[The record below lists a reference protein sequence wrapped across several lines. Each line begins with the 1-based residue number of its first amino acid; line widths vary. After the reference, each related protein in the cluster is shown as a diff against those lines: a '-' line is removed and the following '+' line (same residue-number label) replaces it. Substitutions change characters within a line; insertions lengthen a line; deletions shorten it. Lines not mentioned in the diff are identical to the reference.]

1 MQRDDQDAGTPESG
15 TQPQPLFNG
24 ATRRT
29 VLQHIGTIASLSV
42 LGALLPSGVPSA
54 AEPAHKEP
62 STVRRTTP
70 MYAYVGSRTTRERN
84 ARGDGITVYEVDQEK
99 GTLTLVQVVKDL
111 VNPSFLALNK
121 ANDRLYTVHGDKSEV
136 SAFSIDKA
144 TGKLSFINQQSCEGK
159 NPVHLAL
166 DPSERF
172 LVVSNHIGGSLAV
185 INIAEDGSLG
195 SLNQL
200 LKLEGP
206 MGPHRVEQPFSK
218 PHFNPFD
225 HSGNF
230 VLVPD
235 KGLDRV
241 FSFRFDNGKLFPANP
256 PFVATRE
263 GAGPRHL
270 ALHPRAAFAYVI
282 NELDSSVTTYR
293 FDPQTGAL
301 KPLQVLPSLPST
313 FTGNSRA
320 SEIEIDRSGRFL
332 YASNRGYDSVAVFAI
347 DQGSGILSPVE
358 FMPTDG
364 KTPRFFTLTPNERFL
379 FALNEDSDT
388 IISMTVDPQKGSL
401 SKTGFSVTT
410 GSPVC
415 MVFSA

>member
-1 MQRDDQDAGTPESG
+1 MQIDDQGAGTTEPEIQHFAGSS
-15 TQPQPLFNG
+15 
-24 ATRRT
+24 RRT
-29 VLQHIGTIASLSV
+29 VLKQVSTLAGVSLLGSLLPGGLVLASLANKTSFD
-42 LGALLPSGVPSA
+42 
-54 AEPAHKEP
+54 
-62 STVRRTTP
+62 TRRIIP

-84 ARGDGITVYEVDQEK
+84 ARGEGISVYEVNQED
-99 GTLTLVQVVKDL
+99 GTLSLVQVVKDL

-121 ANDRLYTVHGDKSEV
+121 AGDRLYTVHGDKSDV
-136 SAFSIDKA
+136 SAFSVDKA
-144 TGKLSFINQQSCEGK
+144 TGKLTFLNQQSCEGK

-166 DPSERF
+166 DPTERF
-172 LVVSNHIGGSLAV
+172 LVVSNHITGSLAV
-185 INIAEDGSLG
+185 LSVDEKGALG
-195 SLNQL
+195 PLNQL
-200 LKLEGP
+200 VKLEGP

-241 FSFRFDNGKLFPANP
+241 FSFRFDNGKLFPAAQ
-256 PFVATRE
+256 PFIATRE

-270 ALHPRAAFAYVI
+270 AFHPRAAFAYVI
-282 NELDSSVTTYR
+282 NELDSSVTAYR
-293 FDPQTGAL
+293 FDAQSGAL
-301 KPLQVLPSLPST
+301 APIQVLPSLPAT

-320 SEIEIDRSGRFL
+320 SEIEVDRSGRFL
-332 YASNRGYDSVAVFAI
+332 YASNRGYDSVAVFSI
-347 DQGSGILSPVE
+347 DQGTGLLTPVE

-388 IISMTVDPQKGSL
+388 IISMAVDPDKGGL
-401 SKTGFSVTT
+401 NKTGFSVST

>member
-1 MQRDDQDAGTPESG
+1 MQCDDNDAGLPSPEISHPAHDSNG
-15 TQPQPLFNG
+15 PNRRTLLKQLATVASISALGSLLPPGIAQAANLLKNQP
-24 ATRRT
+24 ATRRNN
-29 VLQHIGTIASLSV
+29 
-42 LGALLPSGVPSA
+42 
-54 AEPAHKEP
+54 
-62 STVRRTTP
+62 P

-84 ARGDGITVYEVDQEK
+84 ARGDGITVYQVDQEK

-121 ANDRLYTVHGDKSEV
+121 ASDRLYTVHGDKSEV
-136 SAFSIDKA
+136 SAFAVDKA
-144 TGKLSFINQQSCEGK
+144 SGKLTFINTQSCEGK

-172 LVVSNHIGGSLAV
+172 LVVSNHVGGSLAV
-185 INIAEDGSLG
+185 LNVAKDGSLG
-195 SLNQL
+195 TLNQL

-206 MGPHRVEQPFSK
+206 LGPHRVEQPFAK

-241 FSFRFDNGKLFPANP
+241 FSFRFDNGKLFPAEQ
-256 PFVATRE
+256 PFVASRE

-270 ALHPRAAFAYVI
+270 AFHPRAAFAYVV
-282 NELDSSVTTYR
+282 NELDSSVTAYH
-293 FDPQTGAL
+293 FNPQTGAL
-301 KPLQVLPSLPST
+301 SPIQMLPSLPST

-320 SEIEIDRSGRFL
+320 SEIEVDRCGRFL
-332 YASNRGYDSVAVFAI
+332 YASNRGYDSVAVFSI
-347 DQGSGILSPVE
+347 DQGTGLLAPVE

-364 KTPRFFTLTPNERFL
+364 KTPRFFTLTPNECFL

-388 IISMTVDPQKGSL
+388 IISMAVDPQRGAL
-401 SKTGFSVTT
+401 SKTGFSVST